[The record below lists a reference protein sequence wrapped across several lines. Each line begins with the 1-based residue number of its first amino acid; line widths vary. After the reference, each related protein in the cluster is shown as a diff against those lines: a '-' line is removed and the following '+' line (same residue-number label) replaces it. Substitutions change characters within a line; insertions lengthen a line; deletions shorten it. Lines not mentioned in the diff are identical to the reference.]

1 MLKCEIEI
9 QTAEEEVE
17 GTKKR
22 KQKMCART
30 AQ

>member
-17 GTKKR
+17 GIEKEKN
-22 KQKMCART
+22 CVRT